1 MVGEIYL
8 IIVFLGRRS
17 LFQNLVVSFQK
28 ILATSLDK
36 IAFAS
41 TVITLEIE
49 WHSVSD
55 LFLEILLALF
65 RETHLETSRGELKG
79 TLPLLDTFP

>member
-1 MVGEIYL
+1 VVGEIYL
-8 IIVFLGRRS
+8 IIVFLGRGS
-17 LFQNLVVSFQK
+17 LFQNLVVAFQK
-28 ILATSLDK
+28 ILATCLYK

-55 LFLEILLALF
+55 LFLEILLALLG
-65 RETHLETSRGELKG
+65 ETHLDIAR
-79 TLPLLDTFP
+79 